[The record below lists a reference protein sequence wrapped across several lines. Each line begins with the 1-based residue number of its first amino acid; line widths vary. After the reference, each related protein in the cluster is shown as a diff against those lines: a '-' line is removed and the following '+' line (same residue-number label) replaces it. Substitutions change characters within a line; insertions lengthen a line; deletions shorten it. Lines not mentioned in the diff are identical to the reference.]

1 MAVRWTSSQSGERG
15 DPGHRAH
22 AWYDHRLSTGIS
34 GLGRLGGALAGG
46 LARAGVRQVCG
57 FNRTA
62 GRAREVAARAPGLT
76 LLPSAGDVLERCD
89 PVFLW
94 MKREDATEVL
104 EAHREIVAGRAPM
117 IVTCTPGVPVAEH
130 TGRWAETLPNVS
142 LCTGQGATLL
152 AWGPELSEADRERVR
167 ALLRTCGAVHELPA
181 AELTFYAALTSCGP
195 ALYARMMELWA
206 DALSA
211 RRGYDR
217 EACRAMVR
225 QTAAGTLAL
234 EEEDGI
240 DAAEV
245 IRRVAHPGGSTIRGL
260 AVLDRLFPDMAEEML
275 RAMGKW

>member
-1 MAVRWTSSQSGERG
+1 MAI
-15 DPGHRAH
+15 
-22 AWYDHRLSTGIS
+22 GII
-34 GLGRLGGALAGG
+34 GLGRLGGALARG
-46 LARAGVRQVCG
+46 LARAGVRDVWG

-62 GRAREVAARAPGLT
+62 DRARAVAEQAPGLT

-94 MKREDATEVL
+94 MNRDDAIDVLQADREL
-104 EAHREIVAGRAPM
+104 VARRAPL
-117 IVTCTPGVPVAEH
+117 IVTCTPGVPLAAH
-130 TGRWAETLPNVS
+130 TRRWAETLPNVS

-152 AWGPELSEADRERVR
+152 AWGPDLPVEDRERVR
-167 ALLRTCGAVHELPA
+167 VPLRACGAVHELPRE
-181 AELTFYAALTSCGP
+181 ELTFYAALTSCGP

-225 QTAAGTLAL
+225 QTLAGTLAL
-234 EEEDGI
+234 QAQDGL

-245 IRRVAHPGGSTIRGL
+245 IRRVAHAGGSTIKGL
-260 AVLDRLFPDMAEEML
+260 AVLDRLFPDLAAEML
-275 RAMGKW
+275 RAMGKS